1 MPAETITRNLIVND
15 RRTSLRLEPFFWRAL
30 EDIAR
35 REEVAL
41 LELGWAVERRLFATA
56 GEVGN
61 LHSSRRVFS
70 AEYYWRATSESG
82 PERSEHGLGDPFAG
96 TSLSA
101 PADLR
106 AGRSWAAAA

>member
-1 MPAETITRNLIVND
+1 MPAETITRNLIVNE

-35 REEVAL
+35 REEVSL
-41 LELGWAVERRLFATA
+41 PQLVSAVERRLLATV

-61 LHSSRRVFS
+61 LHSSLRVFS
-70 AEYYWRATSESG
+70 AEYYWRATSERG
-82 PERSEHGLGDPFAG
+82 HEMAAHGLGDPFTG

-101 PADLR
+101 PPDR
-106 AGRSWAAAA
+106 WVTAA